1 MLGMNML
8 LWTAKVTPTHEDL
21 LRELAG
27 IGYTS
32 VEIPLF
38 DPDPAQAAEVGR
50 LLDRIGLRRTGL
62 AALGADDNP
71 VSPDPAIRELARRN
85 GRRAVDAAHEL
96 GARMLVGPFHSAF
109 GVHSGQG
116 PTPDEWKR
124 SVDFIGELADYAAQQ
139 GVALSLE
146 FLNRF
151 ECYLLNTTAD
161 TARLVAEV
169 GRPNVGILYDTHH
182 ANIEDP
188 DIAETIR
195 AHVNLINHVHLSES
209 HRGTPGRGQVDWKT
223 TIQALSGAR
232 YGGSCV
238 VEAFGTAVPELIPL
252 VKVWRRCFATEM
264 DLARDAHAFLAPML
278 ATGRLD
284 GSRERAA

>member
-1 MLGMNML
+1 MLGMNLL
-8 LWTAKVTPTHEDL
+8 LWTAKVTPDHGPL
-21 LRELAG
+21 LRDLRE

-32 VEIPLF
+32 VEVPLF
-38 DPDPAQAAEVGR
+38 DPDLAQARDLGR
-50 LLDRIGLRRTGL
+50 LLDGIGLRRTGL

-71 VSPDPAIRELARRN
+71 VSADPAVRDLARQN
-85 GRRAVDAAHEL
+85 GRKAVDAAAAL
-96 GARMLVGPFHSAF
+96 GARMLVGPFHSGF

-124 SVDFIGELADYAAQQ
+124 SIDFVGELADYAAAQD
-139 GVALSLE
+139 VALSLE

-151 ECYLLNTTAD
+151 ECYLVNTTAD

-195 AHVNLINHVHLSES
+195 TYSPAINHVHLSES
-209 HRGTPGRGQVDWKT
+209 HRGTPGRGQVDWKA
-223 TIQALSGAR
+223 TIRALGSAG
-232 YGGSCV
+232 YGGACV

-252 VKVWRRCFATEM
+252 VKVWRRCFETELG
-264 DLARDAHAFLAPML
+264 LAREAHAFLAPML
-278 ATGRLD
+278 AAAKLG
-284 GSRERAA
+284 GSQARAA